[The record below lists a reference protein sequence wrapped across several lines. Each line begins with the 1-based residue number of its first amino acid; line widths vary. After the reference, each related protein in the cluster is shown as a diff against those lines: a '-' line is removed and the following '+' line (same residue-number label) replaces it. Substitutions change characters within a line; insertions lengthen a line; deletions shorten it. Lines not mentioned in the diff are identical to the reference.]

1 MINPNYNTD
10 YFEVGDIV
18 LYVPQHALN
27 DYRTWVG
34 GGDIEEGGI
43 FDPKMSFYKFEQG
56 IVSSKNDTYVFV
68 KYWHRGEK
76 IRKMKEQ
83 NFLFIFLVLAG
94 LRMGSRIQIFRNG
107 MRDYQK
113 EEYGI
118 ARDSVKCF
126 VKNKLRNNWMLSSRI
141 GGKHF

>member
-10 YFEVGDIV
+10 YFEAGDIV

-34 GGDIEEGGI
+34 GGDIDEGGI

-68 KYWHRGEK
+68 KYWHKGELSTTSEATNPK
-76 IRKMKEQ
+76 D
-83 NFLFIFLVLAG
+83 LVLWKK
-94 LRMGSRIQIFRNG
+94 SE
-107 MRDYQK
+107 K
-113 EEYGI
+113 
-118 ARDSVKCF
+118 
-126 VKNKLRNNWMLSSRI
+126 
-141 GGKHF
+141 